1 MTDRARKALEAWGAT
16 LTAESDAEHARL
28 LQALDVALDPLTED
42 EMVWVA
48 DQISDAILIRVGQ
61 GVGPVGEA

>member
-16 LTAESDAEHARL
+16 LTARDDAEHAPL
-28 LQALDVALDPLTED
+28 LQALDVAPDPLTKD

-48 DQISDAILIRVGQ
+48 DQISDAILVRVGQ